1 MINTITSTDFIL
13 PFLCVFFL
21 FFLSARLYS
30 LRNMGLARLTS
41 EFNVFFAF
49 GKIAYSWYL
58 ILIVA
63 YLIVSMINGNF
74 LIPIGAVILGFILS
88 IVIGKSLNLP
98 PTTQIPFTRMTI
110 NCIMI
115 VLAFIILLIHVFR
128 I

>member
-1 MINTITSTDFIL
+1 MINTITSTNFIL
-13 PFLCVFFL
+13 PFICVFLL

-41 EFNVFFAF
+41 EFNILFAF

-63 YLIVSMINGNF
+63 YLIVSMINGHF
-74 LIPIGAVILGFILS
+74 LIPFAAVISGFILS
-88 IVIGKSLNLP
+88 ILIGRSLNLP
-98 PTTQIPFTRMTI
+98 PTTQIAYSRMTV

-115 VLAFIILLIHVFR
+115 VLAFIILLIHVFK